1 MNIKGITV
9 ENLPNL
15 LTQNE
20 LFSSLSAQERALIV
34 EQAHPRK
41 FMAGEW
47 LAHHG
52 DVWPYLFMVTAGTIY
67 GVKES
72 VEGRSLIVLT
82 LKPGDIFFGMAFFE
96 DDSPLLLGLQAHQD
110 CQIYLWHRE
119 QLMPLLWTNGRFSQ
133 ELSRLMMH
141 RMQQGSMF
149 MEDLAF
155 LPVRERL
162 ARLLLDRYGTAVDK
176 FVARDLTLDEMASHI
191 GTKREVVCRML
202 YRFEAEGVL
211 ELHRTEFMITDR
223 KKLVDYTNMPTSA

>member
-1 MNIKGITV
+1 M

-20 LFSSLSAQERALIV
+20 LFSSLSAQEHALII
-34 EQAHPRK
+34 EQAHPRT
-41 FMAGEW
+41 FTAGEW

-82 LKPGDIFFGMAFFE
+82 LEPGDLFFGMAFFE
-96 DDSPLLLGLQAHQD
+96 DGSPLLLGLQAYQD

-119 QLMPLLWTNGRFSQ
+119 QFLPLLWANGRFSR

-141 RMQQGSMF
+141 RVQQGGVF

-155 LPVRERL
+155 LPVRNRL
-162 ARLLLDRYGTAVDK
+162 ARLLLERYGSAVGK

-202 YRFEAEGVL
+202 YRFEEEGVL
-211 ELHRTEFMITDR
+211 ELYRTKFMITDHE
-223 KKLVDYTNMPTSA
+223 KLIDFSSTPPSA

>member
-1 MNIKGITV
+1 MNI
-9 ENLPNL
+9 ENLPDL
-15 LTQNE
+15 LTKNP
-20 LFSSLSAQERALIV
+20 LFNALSVQERALII

-41 FMAGEW
+41 FAAGKW

-67 GVKES
+67 GIKES

-82 LKPGDIFFGMAFFE
+82 LKPGDLFFGMAFFE
-96 DDSPLLLGLQAHQD
+96 DGSPLLLGLQAHQD
-110 CQIYLWHRE
+110 CQVYLWHRE
-119 QLMPLLWTNGRFSQ
+119 QFLPLLWGNGRFSW
-133 ELSRLMMH
+133 ELSRLMMK
-141 RMQQGSMF
+141 RMQQGSLF

-162 ARLLLDRYGTAVDK
+162 ARLLLDRYGTAVNE
-176 FVARDLTLDEMASHI
+176 FVTRDLTLDEMAAHI

-211 ELHRTEFMITDR
+211 ELHRTEFMITNHE
-223 KKLVDYTNMPTSA
+223 KLTSFTTLPPT

>member
-1 MNIKGITV
+1 MNV

-15 LTQNE
+15 LTQNQ
-20 LFSSLSAQERALIV
+20 LFSSLSAQERATII

-41 FMAGEW
+41 FAAGEW

-52 DVWPYLFMVTAGTIY
+52 DVWPYLFMVTAGTVY

-72 VEGRSLIVLT
+72 AEGRSLIVLA
-82 LKPGDIFFGMAFFE
+82 LEPGDLFFGMAFFE
-96 DDSPLLLGLQAHQD
+96 DGSPLLLGLQAHQD

-119 QLMPLLWTNGRFSQ
+119 QFLPLLWENGRFSW
-133 ELSRLMMH
+133 ELSRLMMD
-141 RMQQGSMF
+141 RMQQGSLF

-162 ARLLLDRYGTAVDK
+162 ARLLLDRYGTAVGE
-176 FVARDLTLDEMASHI
+176 FVARDLTLDEMAAHI
-191 GTKREVVCRML
+191 GTKREVVCRLL

-223 KKLVDYTNMPTSA
+223 KKLVDCTNMPTAA